1 MQRKK
6 SQNHDSLRK
15 PFENIIIFRRTFNE
29 HLKAII
35 KAGTQNKAV
44 LNTKEQSLPQS

>member
-6 SQNHDSLRK
+6 SQNYDSLRK
-15 PFENIIIFRRTFNE
+15 PFENIVIFRKMFSE

-35 KAGTQNKAV
+35 KVETQDKTV
-44 LNTKEQSLPQS
+44 SNTKEQSLPQS

>member
-6 SQNHDSLRK
+6 SHNHDSLRK
-15 PFENIIIFRRTFNE
+15 SFENIDIFRKTFSE

-35 KAGTQNKAV
+35 KAETQDKTMS
-44 LNTKEQSLPQS
+44 NTKEQSLLQS